1 LSAGE
6 PVVAVDAMG
15 GDHAPLEL
23 VEGSLLALSRDPG
36 LNLTLVGQEP
46 ELAAV
51 LAGRSLPRL
60 QLAPSEGAI
69 PMDAHPAQAVR
80 AQPRS
85 SVGVGVALVH
95 DGQADALFTAGHSGA
110 AMAASLVGLGR
121 LPGISRPAIATP
133 LPGPQGV
140 TWLVDAGAQVDCK
153 PEWLAQFAQ
162 LGCRYVELAEGKP
175 RPRIGLLSNGTEPTK
190 GNQVVQE
197 AHRLLSELELNYVG
211 PVEGTQLLSGELD
224 IVVCDGLVG
233 NVALKTAEGVAE
245 QVVGALRA
253 ELSRGPLARL
263 GALLLL
269 PGLGRMRRR
278 LDWRAVGGAP
288 LLGVRGL
295 VYIGHGRSDRAAVAA
310 AVAAAARAVR
320 SGALAGM
327 TGLRRAEP
335 APLGS

>member
-1 LSAGE
+1 M
-6 PVVAVDAMG
+6 AVDAMG
-15 GDHAPLEL
+15 GDHAPREL
-23 VEGSLLALSRDPG
+23 VEGALLALSRDPG
-36 LNLTLVGQEP
+36 LHLHLVGQEL
-46 ELAAV
+46 ELAAI

-60 QLAPSEGAI
+60 ELAPSEGAI

-85 SVGVGVALVH
+85 SLGVGVALVQE
-95 DGQADALFTAGHSGA
+95 GRADALFTAGHSGA
-110 AMAASLVGLGR
+110 AMAAALVGLGR

-162 LGCRYVELAEGKP
+162 LGSRYVELAEGKP
-175 RPRIGLLSNGTEPTK
+175 RPRIGLLSNGTESTK
-190 GNQVVQE
+190 GNQLVQE
-197 AHRLLSELELNYVG
+197 AHRLVGELGLNYAG

-224 IVVCDGLVG
+224 LVVCDGFVG

-245 QVVGALRA
+245 EVVGALRS
-253 ELSRGPLARL
+253 ELTRGPLARL

-269 PGLGRMRRR
+269 PGLRRMRRR

-295 VYIGHGRSDRAAVAA
+295 VYIGHGRSDRVAVAA
-310 AVAAAARAVR
+310 AVAVAARAVR

-335 APLGS
+335 APMGSLGRK